1 MHHVNAAH
9 DTCDKILAFE
19 YKGLSK
25 GSTNNSLVPK
35 LFLIHR
41 VGITLKFEGES
52 IVYEMNTWSR
62 DLNTDFK
69 LDEYLF
75 GAIELTKATDINKY
89 GYIVVMKL
97 DLMHV
102 KNVHC

>member
-1 MHHVNAAH
+1 
-9 DTCDKILAFE
+9 
-19 YKGLSK
+19 
-25 GSTNNSLVPK
+25 
-35 LFLIHR
+35 
-41 VGITLKFEGES
+41 
-52 IVYEMNTWSR
+52 MNTWSR

-75 GAIELTKATDINKY
+75 GVIELTKATDINKY

>member
-1 MHHVNAAH
+1 MN
-9 DTCDKILAFE
+9 
-19 YKGLSK
+19 
-25 GSTNNSLVPK
+25 
-35 LFLIHR
+35 LF
-41 VGITLKFEGES
+41 

-97 DLMHV
+97 GLMHV